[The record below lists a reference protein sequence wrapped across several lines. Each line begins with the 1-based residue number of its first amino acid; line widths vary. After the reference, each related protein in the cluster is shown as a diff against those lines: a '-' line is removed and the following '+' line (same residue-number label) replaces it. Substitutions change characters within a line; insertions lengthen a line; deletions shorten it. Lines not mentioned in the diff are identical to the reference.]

1 MQDIQHKRAHI
12 HGTWTGEINA
22 NIYIRALDRAG
33 NISEVS
39 SINLK
44 IDQLPPRIEV
54 ALSGVGGYN
63 SIYLN
68 IGTRDL
74 CSGIYRIRWYYKK
87 QEDSEYS
94 YKDVYYDVDEEKLK
108 TMTIDRLL
116 ENKTYNIYAEIYD
129 KMKNKS
135 TSDVI
140 SVRTVDKFLNYSPTS
155 WTNGS
160 VRISLKVVDGMVP
173 VYTLD
178 GTIPTASSKKYF
190 GEFDVYNNCKITYA
204 YMDGTTVK
212 YSGVVN
218 ITNIDKEPPTNPTI
232 KVSKLGDG
240 MAYTEGTWTNSAI
253 RIMAESM
260 DELSK
265 IRVIQYSYDKQ
276 NWGDNWGSS
285 IKTDG
290 NKVSIHGDWKGY
302 YDKIVYVRAIDKTA
316 NVSDI
321 NSVSIK
327 VDEIKPIISKELE
340 TISVGRNQV
349 TFSIGV
355 TDKESGIGKIEWCEM
370 LDASMIKNK
379 WTTTL
384 SDLYT
389 NTSGP
394 TTEQIKTFSFTRLEP
409 GIYHNFKVIIYDVAG
424 NKVETEMV
432 SIKTDS

>member
-1 MQDIQHKRAHI
+1 MHDTQYKHAHI
-12 HGTWTGEINA
+12 RGTWTGEVKA
-22 NIYIRALDRAG
+22 TIYIRALDRAG

-39 SINLK
+39 SIDLK

-54 ALSGVGGYN
+54 ALSGVVDYN
-63 SIYLN
+63 SVNLS
-68 IGTRDL
+68 IGTNEW
-74 CSGIYRIRWYYKK
+74 CSGLFKIRWYYKK

-94 YKDVYYDVDEEKLK
+94 YKDEYYDVDEKKLK
-108 TMTIDRLL
+108 IMRIDGLL

-129 KMKNKS
+129 RMQNKN

-140 SVRTVDKFLNYSPTS
+140 SVRTADKFLTYFPTS
-155 WTNGS
+155 WTKDG
-160 VRISLKVVDGMVP
+160 VEISFKVVDGMVP

-178 GTIPTASSKKYF
+178 GTIPTASSQKYSYSF
-190 GEFDVYNNCKITYA
+190 KVYNNCKITYA
-204 YMDGTTVK
+204 YMYGTTVK

-232 KVSKLGDG
+232 KVSKLAGST
-240 MAYTEGTWTNSAI
+240 AYTEGTWTNSPI

-260 DELSK
+260 DEQSK
-265 IRVIQYSYDKQ
+265 IRVIQYSYNKQ
-276 NWGDNWGSS
+276 NWGDNWGSNL
-285 IKTDG
+285 KTYG
-290 NKVSIHGDWKGY
+290 NKVSIYGDWYDY
-302 YDKIVYVRAIDKTA
+302 YDKIVYVRAIDNA
-316 NVSDI
+316 GNVSDI

-327 VDEIKPIISKELE
+327 VDQRIPIISKELE
-340 TISVGRNQV
+340 SISVGRNQV

-370 LDASMIKNK
+370 LDASSIKNK

-394 TTEQIKTFSFTRLEP
+394 TTEQIKTFSFTGLEP
-409 GIYHNFKVIIYDVAG
+409 GVYHNFKVIIYDVAG
-424 NKVETEMV
+424 NKVGTEMV
-432 SIKTDS
+432 SVKTDS